1 MLNNLTMNRTITP
14 EESEK
19 LFAFCRQ
26 RFVYHYDL
34 QVELVD
40 HLGSSIEQQWSENPE
55 ISFEAALLNTFKK
68 FGISG
73 FSKIKA
79 QKQKELARKYNR
91 LLWKYF
97 LEFYRWPK
105 MLMTLAGTMALF
117 TLLRMANNI
126 VWVFVPYVAIL
137 VLAGLYYYF
146 FVAPKKL
153 KIQAVPGKKFMLLD
167 RINQIQAYVIFL
179 SQTPLSMF
187 NISRFVYEFSINQPW
202 VLLLISFLIVSFNI
216 ILYGQFFYIPEKIKE
231 HFKEQFPEF
240 AL

>member
-1 MLNNLTMNRTITP
+1 
-14 EESEK
+14 
-19 LFAFCRQ
+19 
-26 RFVYHYDL
+26 
-34 QVELVD
+34 
-40 HLGSSIEQQWSENPE
+40 
-55 ISFEAALLNTFKK
+55 
-68 FGISG
+68 
-73 FSKIKA
+73 
-79 QKQKELARKYNR
+79 
-91 LLWKYF
+91 
-97 LEFYRWPK
+97 
-105 MLMTLAGTMALF
+105 MTLAGTMALF

-146 FVAPKKL
+146 FVVPKKL
-153 KIQAVPGKKFMLLD
+153 KIQTVPGKKFMLLD

-187 NISRFVYEFSINQPW
+187 NISRLVYEFSINQPW

>member
-1 MLNNLTMNRTITP
+1 MNRTITP
-14 EESEK
+14 EETEK

-40 HLGSSIEQQWSENPE
+40 HLGSSIEQQWNENPE

-73 FSKIKA
+73 FSKIKV

-91 LLWKYF
+91 LLLKYF

-117 TLLRMANNI
+117 TLLRIVENI
-126 VWVFVPYVAIL
+126 AWVIVPYFALL
-137 VLAGLYYYF
+137 VIASMFFFY

-153 KIQAVPGKKFMLLD
+153 KIQTVPGKKFMLLEYV
-167 RINQIQAYVIFL
+167 NQIQLTVVLF
-179 SQTPLSMF
+179 SQTPIAAY
-187 NISRFVYEFSINQPW
+187 NISRFLHVHSINQPW
-202 VLLLISFLIVSFNI
+202 VLLLISFLIISLNI
-216 ILYGQFFYIPEKIKE
+216 ILYAQFFYVPEKIKE

-240 AL
+240 AK

>member
-1 MLNNLTMNRTITP
+1 MNRTITP
-14 EESEK
+14 EETEK

-40 HLGSSIEQQWSENPE
+40 HLGSSIEQQWNENPE

-73 FSKIKA
+73 FSKIKV

-105 MLMTLAGTMALF
+105 MLMTLAGTMALC
-117 TLLRMANNI
+117 
-126 VWVFVPYVAIL
+126 
-137 VLAGLYYYF
+137 
-146 FVAPKKL
+146 
-153 KIQAVPGKKFMLLD
+153 
-167 RINQIQAYVIFL
+167 
-179 SQTPLSMF
+179 
-187 NISRFVYEFSINQPW
+187 SRCCEW
-202 VLLLISFLIVSFNI
+202 WI
-216 ILYGQFFYIPEKIKE
+216 ILPG
-231 HFKEQFPEF
+231 
-240 AL
+240 

>member
-14 EESEK
+14 EETEK

-40 HLGSSIEQQWSENPE
+40 HLGSSIEQQWNENPE
-55 ISFEAALLNTFKK
+55 ISFEVALLNTFKK

-73 FSKIKA
+73 FSKIKV

-105 MLMTLAGTMALF
+105 MLMTFAGTMALF
-117 TLLRMANNI
+117 TLLRIVENI
-126 VWVFVPYVAIL
+126 AWVIVPYFALL
-137 VLAGLYYYF
+137 VIASMFYF
-146 FVAPKKL
+146 YFVAPKKL
-153 KIQAVPGKKFMLLD
+153 KIQTVPNKKFMLLEYV
-167 RINQIQAYVIFL
+167 NQIQLTVVLF
-179 SQTPLSMF
+179 SQTPIAAY
-187 NISRFVYEFSINQPW
+187 NISRFLHVHSINQPW
-202 VLLLISFLIVSFNI
+202 VLLLISFLIISLNI
-216 ILYGQFFYIPEKIKE
+216 ILYAQFFYVPEKIKE

>member
-14 EESEK
+14 EETEK

-40 HLGSSIEQQWSENPE
+40 HLGSSIEQQWNENPE

-73 FSKIKA
+73 FSKIKV

-91 LLWKYF
+91 LLLKYF

-117 TLLRMANNI
+117 TLLRIVENI
-126 VWVFVPYVAIL
+126 AWVIVPYFALL
-137 VLAGLYYYF
+137 VIASMFFFY

-153 KIQAVPGKKFMLLD
+153 KIQTVPGKKFMLLEYV
-167 RINQIQAYVIFL
+167 NQIQLTVVLF
-179 SQTPLSMF
+179 SQTPIAAY
-187 NISRFVYEFSINQPW
+187 NISRFLHVHSINQPW
-202 VLLLISFLIVSFNI
+202 VLLLISFLIISLNI
-216 ILYGQFFYIPEKIKE
+216 ILYAQFFYVPEKIKE

-240 AL
+240 AK